1 MDHSNQYIRSPK
13 SVLKYYYLMEGLL
26 LIIGLIISG
35 VLLYLTNHFDW
46 WKPIYYI
53 IIAVMIFDVLYFIA
67 TPLIKYNFTFYKI
80 EEDYVAIS
88 KQFFFQKTVLV
99 KFERTQLINRKTNPI
114 LHKLSLSKTS
124 VFTAGHIVDL
134 PLIHKQDAE
143 KFETTILSYLRGADF
158 DV

>member
-1 MDHSNQYIRSPK
+1 MEQSNKYIRSPK
-13 SVLKYYYLMEGLL
+13 SVLKYYYFTEGLL
-26 LIIGLIISG
+26 LIVGLIISG
-35 VLLYLTNHFDW
+35 VLLFLTNHFEW

-53 IIAVMIFDVLYFIA
+53 IVAGMIFDILYFIV
-67 TPLIKYNFTFYKI
+67 TPLIKYKFTFYKI

-88 KQFFFQKTVLV
+88 KQFFFQKTELV
-99 KFERTQLINRKTNPI
+99 KFERTQLIKRNSNPI

-124 VFTAGHIVDL
+124 ILTAGHIVDL

-143 KFETTILSYLRGADF
+143 KFEMTILSYLRGADF

>member
-1 MDHSNQYIRSPK
+1 MDQSNKYIRSPK
-13 SVLKYYYLMEGLL
+13 SVLKYYYFTEGLL
-26 LIIGLIISG
+26 LIVGLIISG
-35 VLLYLTNHFDW
+35 VLLFLTNHFEW

-53 IIAVMIFDVLYFIA
+53 IVVGMIFDILYFIV
-67 TPLIKYNFTFYKI
+67 TPLIKYKFTFYKI

-88 KQFFFQKTVLV
+88 KQFFFQKTELV
-99 KFERTQLINRKTNPI
+99 KFERTQLIKRNSNPI

-124 VFTAGHIVDL
+124 ILTAGHIVDL

-143 KFETTILSYLRGADF
+143 KFEMTILSYLRGADF

>member
-1 MDHSNQYIRSPK
+1 MEQSNKYIRSPK
-13 SVLKYYYLMEGLL
+13 SVLKYYYFTEGLL
-26 LIIGLIISG
+26 LIVGLIISG
-35 VLLYLTNHFDW
+35 VLLFLTNHFEW

-53 IIAVMIFDVLYFIA
+53 IVVGMIFDILYFIV
-67 TPLIKYNFTFYKI
+67 TPLIKYKFTFYKI

-88 KQFFFQKTVLV
+88 KQFFFQKTELV
-99 KFERTQLINRKTNPI
+99 KFERTQLIKRNSNPI

-124 VFTAGHIVDL
+124 ILTAGHIVDL

-143 KFETTILSYLRGADF
+143 KFEMTILSYLRGADF

>member
-1 MDHSNQYIRSPK
+1 MDQSNKYIRSPK
-13 SVLKYYYLMEGLL
+13 SVLKYYYFTEGLL
-26 LIIGLIISG
+26 LIVGLIISG
-35 VLLYLTNHFDW
+35 VLLFLTNHFEW

-53 IIAVMIFDVLYFIA
+53 IVVGMIFDILYFIV
-67 TPLIKYNFTFYKI
+67 TPLIKYKFTFYKI

-88 KQFFFQKTVLV
+88 KKFFFQKTELV
-99 KFERTQLINRKTNPI
+99 KFERTQLIKRNSNPI

-124 VFTAGHIVDL
+124 ILTAGHIVDL

-143 KFETTILSYLRGADF
+143 KFEMTILSYLRGADF